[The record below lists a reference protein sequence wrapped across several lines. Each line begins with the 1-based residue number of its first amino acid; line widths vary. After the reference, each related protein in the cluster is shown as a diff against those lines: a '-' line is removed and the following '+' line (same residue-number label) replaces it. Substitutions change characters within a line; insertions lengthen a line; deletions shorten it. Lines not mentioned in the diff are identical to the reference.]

1 MGGLSIWHLV
11 ILLLIAIVIFG
22 TKRLTNS
29 AKDIGSAVKEFK
41 KAMRD
46 DEKPQDASSTS
57 KVTDPNQPAVDPAKP
72 SPTDDTTP
80 RT

>member
-1 MGGLSIWHLV
+1 MGGLSIWHLL
-11 ILLLIAIVIFG
+11 ILLAIAIVIFG

-46 DEKPQDASSTS
+46 DDPAAQS
-57 KVTDPNQPAVDPAKP
+57 KTTDPNQPAVDPTQQPPA
-72 SPTDDTTP
+72 DDKTP

>member
-11 ILLLIAIVIFG
+11 ILLAIALVIFG

-41 KAMRD
+41 KAMRE
-46 DEKPQDASSTS
+46 DEPAAQS
-57 KVTDPNQPAVDPAKP
+57 KATDPNQPAVDASKQPPA
-72 SPTDDTTP
+72 DDKTP